1 MPSGV
6 LCILRPGL
14 SLDLELVYLTSAAVL
29 ASYVGA
35 GNLSSGPFQTKSSP
49 QPPSP
54 LILRR
59 ILESSVVCTLDV
71 YPGVYMWKEQRGGP
85 QVPPETV
92 QRH

>member
-14 SLDLELVYLTSAAVL
+14 SLDLELVYLTSATVL

-35 GNLSSGPFQTKSSP
+35 GNLSSFQTKSSP

-54 LILRR
+54 LIRR
-59 ILESSVVCTLDV
+59 KILESSVVCMLDV
-71 YPGVYMWKEQRGGP
+71 YPGIYMWKGQRGGP
-85 QVPPETV
+85 QVPPETG